1 MRIVYLHQYFTT
13 PSMPGGT
20 RSYEMARRFAAAGHE
35 VHVITSSTNPS
46 NSIPRWTTEELDDVT
61 VHWIPIKYDNGMS
74 VPRRLVAFGT
84 FALAAGWKARRMK
97 PDVIFATSTP
107 LTIALPGV
115 FAKCKSRARMVFEV
129 RDLWPKVPIALG
141 ALNNPLMR
149 KVALMLE
156 QFAYRNS
163 DAVIALS
170 PGMVEGVADKGV
182 PRGKISMIP
191 NSCDNASFDVA
202 EEEGMAFRAER
213 QWLGD
218 RPLVLYAGT
227 LGRVNGVGYFAHL
240 AKSVCLIDPEIRFLV
255 VGDGAERDLVANLA
269 SKLGVRDVNF
279 FMERSVPKSSMPRLM
294 SAATVATSLVIP
306 VKELEANSA
315 NKFFDALAAGRPI
328 AINHDGWQAD
338 LIRDNGLGVVL
349 DPANMDSAASSLV
362 GLVHDPGWL
371 QRARESALTIA
382 RTQFDR
388 DLLARQ
394 ALTILESVYR

>member
-1 MRIVYLHQYFTT
+1 
-13 PSMPGGT
+13 MPGGT

-35 VHVITSSTNPS
+35 VHVITSSTKSS

-61 VHWIPIKYDNGMS
+61 VHWIPVKYDNGMS
-74 VPRRLVAFGT
+74 VLRRLVAFGT
-84 FALAAGWKARRMK
+84 FALAAGWKARSMK

-115 FAKCKSRARMVFEV
+115 FAKRRSRARMVFEV
-129 RDLWPKVPIALG
+129 RDLWPEGPIALG
-141 ALNNPLMR
+141 ALRHPLMR
-149 KVALMLE
+149 RAALELE
-156 QFAYRNS
+156 KFAYRNS

-213 QWLGD
+213 PWLGD

-240 AKSVCLIDPEIRFLV
+240 AKSVRLIDPEIRFLV

-269 SKLGVRDVNF
+269 SKLGVCDVNF

-338 LIRDNGLGVVL
+338 LIRDNGLGLVL
-349 DPANMDSAASSLV
+349 DPVNMDSAASSLV
-362 GLVHDPGWL
+362 ELVHDPGSL
-371 QRARESALTIA
+371 QRARESARTIA
-382 RTQFDR
+382 RTPD
-388 DLLARQ
+388 
-394 ALTILESVYR
+394 AL